1 MNNKPWVEYE
11 KLKEYILINRSY
23 SLHENE
29 DNTIELHF
37 SPEMPEALAHL
48 PDGQPVEHIMTGF
61 REDDKIFFTAF
72 RTISSLGET
81 VTQLEGEDD
90 PVMLWLKFM

>member
-23 SLHENE
+23 SLHENG

-61 REDDKIFFTAF
+61 REGDKIFFTTF

>member
-23 SLHENE
+23 SLHENG

-48 PDGQPVEHIMTGF
+48 PDGQPVEHIMSGF
-61 REDDKIFFTAF
+61 REDDKIFFTTF

>member
-1 MNNKPWVEYE
+1 
-11 KLKEYILINRSY
+11 
-23 SLHENE
+23 
-29 DNTIELHF
+29 
-37 SPEMPEALAHL
+37 
-48 PDGQPVEHIMTGF
+48 MTGV
-61 REDDKIFFTAF
+61 REGDKIFFTTF